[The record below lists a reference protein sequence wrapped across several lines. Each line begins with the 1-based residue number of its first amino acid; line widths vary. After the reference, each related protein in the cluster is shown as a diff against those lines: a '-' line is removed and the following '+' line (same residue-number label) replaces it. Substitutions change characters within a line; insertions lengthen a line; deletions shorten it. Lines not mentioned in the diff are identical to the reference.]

1 MSAPA
6 DPTPDRGEATPD
18 QRPTYFVA
26 GVIDDRDAFDA
37 ALRELADAGFAR
49 SSLGVRYGQ
58 AGIDAFT
65 SRPRHRFVELL
76 SDESDYIDR
85 YAEELRSGHYAI
97 RVPLR
102 APVEAQRALVRRILG
117 DHGAHHIVSGGRWTF
132 ATDPDFLPMR

>member
-6 DPTPDRGEATPD
+6 HPITDDGQATPDR
-18 QRPTYFVA
+18 RPTYFVA
-26 GVIDDRDAFDA
+26 GVIDDRDAFEA

-49 SSLGVRYGQ
+49 SSLGIRYGQ

-65 SRPRHRFVELL
+65 SRPRHRFAELL
-76 SDESDYIDR
+76 SDQSDYIDR
-85 YAEELRSGHYAI
+85 YAEELRRGHHAV

-102 APVEAQRALVRRILG
+102 APLDAQRALARRILS
-117 DHGAHHIVSGGRWTF
+117 DHGAHHMVSAGRWTF